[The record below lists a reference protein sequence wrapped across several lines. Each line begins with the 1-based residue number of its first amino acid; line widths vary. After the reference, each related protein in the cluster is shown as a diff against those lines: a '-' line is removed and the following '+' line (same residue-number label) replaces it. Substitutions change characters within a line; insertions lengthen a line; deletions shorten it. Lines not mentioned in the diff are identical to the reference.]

1 MPEIF
6 NPQDFD
12 AIIKE
17 AVRLAKG
24 QSISREV
31 FDQAVRNV
39 SNGNFFTRIGRIGS
53 ALANVT
59 PDILRDIKATA
70 ILGVAGLEGANL
82 IERAITERR
91 LDLNPIPQWAEPAF
105 RFAIEHGAEAIGA
118 PLFDL
123 FIRAP
128 TGLTLSPNPGEEGSE
143 AVRVLERMF
152 GVGVALDFGAGEV
165 DDVLKLLMGNNA
177 PKGLTEALKHLP
189 MNVGVNWA
197 TGFLLSQFIWTAYMP
212 PLVEQANAQVRP
224 LRLEI
229 GQLAALLKRGIIDRG
244 EFDGAMARL
253 GWRDSDIDKLL
264 RLDETTLNLS
274 DMQNAFLQ
282 GLMTEEDVRH
292 ELSIQGY
299 TPVSVDRLVQIYLKR
314 SETAGGDQ
322 LRAVA
327 QRGYID
333 GHLTEDQYRGYLGV
347 AGVPQRSID
356 LEVEAAS
363 LVKNWQHKQL
373 TVSDIK
379 RLRLDGVID
388 DQQAIARL
396 MADQFTEEDARLL
409 LQSWLSEAGRART
422 GLTETQVLAYLRAG
436 VLTDTEAYDRLTA
449 MGKNAADAAF
459 LVRNPSAITRAKAHT
474 MSVAT
479 VVAAYKDGVLTLDDA
494 LGKLVEQA
502 GMTAEAARLRLQVA
516 NVELNRAS
524 KPKQAHKD
532 LTPAQI
538 LEAFRL
544 GLANDTWAIRELVTA
559 GYSDGDAHLLVTI
572 EETKMAGDVP
582 PSWVVLS

>member
-12 AIIKE
+12 SIIRE
-17 AVRLAKG
+17 ATRLAKG

-53 ALANVT
+53 ALQNVT

-91 LDLNPIPQWAEPAF
+91 LDLNPIPRWAEGAF
-105 RFAIEHGAEAIGA
+105 RFAVEQGSEAIGA
-118 PLFDL
+118 PLFDM
-123 FIRAP
+123 FVRTP
-128 TGLTLSPNPGEEGSE
+128 TGLALSSIPGQEGSE
-143 AVRVLERMF
+143 AVRVLERLF

-177 PKGLTEALKHLP
+177 PRGLTQALRNLP

-197 TGFLLSQFIWTAYMP
+197 TGFLLSQLVWSAYMP
-212 PLVEQANAQVRP
+212 PLVEQAMAQVRP
-224 LRLEI
+224 TRLEI
-229 GQLAALLKRGIIDRG
+229 GQLAALLKRELIGRS
-244 EFDGAMARL
+244 EFDAAMAKL
-253 GWRDSDIDKLL
+253 GWRDGDIDKLL
-264 RLDETTLNLS
+264 RLDETTLNLG

-282 GLMTEEDVRH
+282 GLMPEDEVRH
-292 ELSIQGY
+292 ELAVQGY
-299 TPVSVDRLVQIYLKR
+299 TPSSIDRLVEIYLKR

-333 GHLTEDQYRGYLGV
+333 GHLSEDQYRAYLGT

-356 LEVEAAS
+356 LEVEAAT
-363 LVKNWQHKQL
+363 LVRAWQHRQL
-373 TVSDIK
+373 TVTDIK
-379 RLRLDGVID
+379 RLRLSGVID
-388 DQQAIARL
+388 DQQAVSRL
-396 MADQFTEEDARLL
+396 MADGWTQEDAQLL
-409 LQSWLSEAGRART
+409 LQGWLTEASKTRS
-422 GLTETQVLAYLRAG
+422 GLTEAQVLAYLRAG
-436 VLTDTEAYDRLTA
+436 VLTEVEAYDRLVA
-449 MGKNAADAAF
+449 MGKRAADASF
-459 LVRNPSAITRAKAHT
+459 LVKNPTAITKGRAHALT
-474 MSVAT
+474 AGT
-479 VVAAYKDGVLTLDDA
+479 VIAAYKDGVIGLDDA
-494 LGKLVEQA
+494 VAKLIDGA
-502 GMTAEAARLRLQVA
+502 GLTEEAARLRLQVA
-516 NVELNRAS
+516 NVELNRGA
-524 KPKQAHKD
+524 KPKQAAKD

-544 GLANDTWAIRELVTA
+544 GLVADTWAVRELITA
-559 GYSDGDAHLLVTI
+559 GYDDGEAHLLVTM
-572 EETKMAGDVP
+572 EETKLTGAVP
-582 PSWVVLS
+582 STWAVLT